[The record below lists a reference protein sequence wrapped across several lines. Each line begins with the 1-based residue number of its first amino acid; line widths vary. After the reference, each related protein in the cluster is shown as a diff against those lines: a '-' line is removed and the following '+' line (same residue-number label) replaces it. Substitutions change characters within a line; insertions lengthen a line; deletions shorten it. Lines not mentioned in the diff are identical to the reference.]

1 MLSLYVVVFS
11 FFGNQN
17 NTKIQKQMENIMYE
31 RVDSKTLHKIFSFYG
46 NWIRECFDKIFLMM
60 WKF

>member
-1 MLSLYVVVFS
+1 
-11 FFGNQN
+11 
-17 NTKIQKQMENIMYE
+17 MENIMYE